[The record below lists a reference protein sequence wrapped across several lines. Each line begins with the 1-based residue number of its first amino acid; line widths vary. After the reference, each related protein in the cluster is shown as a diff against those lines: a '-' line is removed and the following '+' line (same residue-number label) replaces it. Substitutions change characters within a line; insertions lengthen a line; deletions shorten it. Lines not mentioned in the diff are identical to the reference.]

1 MVDYYSAVKR
11 DTALTNAATW
21 VNHGNVTLRER
32 IQTHKNRIFYHSL
45 SVKGP
50 ELGKLCSAFLFSW
63 QVEITIAAQY
73 VVVKFETDVG
83 MVVGSACLLNVRQGG
98 RKRDIQYFY
107 FGSIIFFFFF
117 KPQIHPSLK
126 KEWMG
131 QKSTDARD
139 VSRIAEGYL
148 AEKGRRRETFFF
160 QQLC

>member
-1 MVDYYSAVKR
+1 VDYYSAVKR
-11 DTALTNAATW
+11 DTALTKAAMW
-21 VNHGNVTLRER
+21 GNPGYVTLRER
-32 IQTHKNRIFYHSL
+32 IQTHKNRVFYPSL

-63 QVEITIAAQY
+63 QVEVTIAAQY

-83 MVVGSACLLNVRQGG
+83 MVAGSGCLLNVTQGG

-107 FGSIIFFFFF
+107 FGSIIFFF

-131 QKSTDARD
+131 QKSIGPRV
-139 VSRIAEGYL
+139 VSRIAEWYL
-148 AEKGRRRETFFF
+148 GEEGRRRETLSFFSS
-160 QQLC
+160 CVEI